1 MQNRCRDAG
10 KASACYVN
18 EKGTAGEIGG
28 VGWGVY
34 GGDGDGG

>member
-18 EKGTAGEIGG
+18 DKGAAGEIGQ